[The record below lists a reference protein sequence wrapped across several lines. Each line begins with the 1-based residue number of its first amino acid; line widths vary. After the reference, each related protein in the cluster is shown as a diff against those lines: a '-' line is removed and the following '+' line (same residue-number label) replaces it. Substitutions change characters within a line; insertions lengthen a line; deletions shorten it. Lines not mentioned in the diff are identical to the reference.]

1 MEEQGI
7 VQHSR
12 PTSSRASSVISR
24 FASIPDAKSNHS
36 NVSDAFGNK
45 IVEVK
50 TIESESI
57 SYS

>member
-1 MEEQGI
+1 MEEQGK

-12 PTSSRASSVISR
+12 PSSSRASSVISR
-24 FASIPDAKSNHS
+24 FSGIPDAKSNYS

-50 TIESESI
+50 PIESESN
-57 SYS
+57 S

>member
-12 PTSSRASSVISR
+12 PSSSRASSVISR
-24 FASIPDAKSNHS
+24 FSGIPDAKSNYS

-45 IVEVK
+45 IVDVK
-50 TIESESI
+50 PIGSQSN
-57 SYS
+57 S